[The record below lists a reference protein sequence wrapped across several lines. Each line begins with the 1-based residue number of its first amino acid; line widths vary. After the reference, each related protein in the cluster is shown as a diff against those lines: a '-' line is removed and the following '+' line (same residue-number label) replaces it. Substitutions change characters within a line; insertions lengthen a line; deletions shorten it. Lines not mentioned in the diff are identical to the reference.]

1 MTSSSISTGDTAMT
15 AFPALHAPF
24 RIARLGILA
33 VIPLVALGTGLA
45 PALAEENGSY
55 LFQCMCPLE
64 WSGDWD
70 GNGVLD
76 EDESLDTV
84 ALANDS
90 AVLLMHEIFL
100 DDGTIEGMVEDRT
113 DALENT
119 VENYDETVIDEDT
132 QDWVLVGRTW
142 ENADGDTMVS
152 VQYVQVWE
160 VSFLLSTEF
169 VAPEDD
175 FVDQWDTLEDVLLV
189 GLPVLDE
196 FDGEDLFDEL
206 A

>member
-1 MTSSSISTGDTAMT
+1 MT
-15 AFPALHAPF
+15 AFL
-24 RIARLGILA
+24 RSLARPVLAHLGLLAIVSIL
-33 VIPLVALGTGLA
+33 ALGTGVT

-55 LFQCMCPLE
+55 VFQCMCPLE
-64 WSGDWD
+64 WFGDWD

-76 EDESLDTV
+76 EDAALDTV

-100 DDGTIEGMVEDRT
+100 EDGTIEGMVETRT
-113 DALENT
+113 EALEAT
-119 VENYDETVIDEDT
+119 VENYDEAVIDEDA

-142 ENADGDTMVS
+142 TNADGDTMVS

-160 VSFLLSTEF
+160 VSFLLSIEY

-175 FVDQWDTLEDVLLV
+175 FVDQWETLEDVLLV

-196 FDGEDLFDEL
+196 FDGEDLFAEL
-206 A
+206 I